1 MLLIKETKKIKGIGG
16 LSLYETLVSIAIIS
30 LMIGVLVQIFLLYN
44 RIQREVG
51 TLTNDT
57 LTAKEIGI
65 KIEKSMALSRY
76 IYIRNSRNLDEI
88 STEIETYNSKF
99 IFKKKLSNKTTEF
112 IEKSIDP
119 SKPPKIK
126 KISNYIYMVANTY
139 YNIPRLFEV
148 KIYVYNKYSKGRYQ
162 GPNNIVKKLAYY
174 ISIAKYY

>member
-1 MLLIKETKKIKGIGG
+1 MLLIKESKKIKGIGG
-16 LSLYETLVSIAIIS
+16 LSLHETLVSIAIIS

-99 IFKKKLSNKTTEF
+99 IFKKKLSNKIIEF
-112 IEKSIDP
+112 PENYTLKDCLN
-119 SKPPKIK
+119 KIK
-126 KISNYIYMVANTY
+126 TVN
-139 YNIPRLFEV
+139 
-148 KIYVYNKYSKGRYQ
+148 
-162 GPNNIVKKLAYY
+162 
-174 ISIAKYY
+174 